1 MNIPAAQKTKT
12 GIFVVISIL
21 LLLGLIFFI
30 GKQKNLFSSTFIV
43 YADFNNIGGT
53 KEGNFVRF
61 AGINIG
67 TVETINI
74 INDTT
79 VRLALSIEKKI
90 QPYIKTDAMATIGS
104 DGLMGDKLI
113 LIAPGSDSTLAVKN
127 GGKLLSTNPLNV
139 DKLMTN
145 LAKISQNATVLTEGL
160 AGIVTKINEGKGT
173 IGRLLTND
181 NLAKRMESTITT
193 ANETASSITKTANSV
208 NENMQAVKGNFL
220 LRGYFK
226 KKEKKRI
233 KDSTEKANQLLELKD
248 KKIG

>member
-90 QPYIKTDAMATIGS
+90 QPYIKTDAMVTIGS

-233 KDSTEKANQLLELKD
+233 KDSTEKANKLLELKD
-248 KKIG
+248 KKKG

>member
-21 LLLGLIFFI
+21 LLLGLIFLI

-79 VRLALSIEKKI
+79 VRLALSLEKKI

-113 LIAPGSDSTLAVKN
+113 LIAPGSDSAPLVKN
-127 GGKLLSTNPLNV
+127 GGRLLSTNPLNV

-181 NLAKRMESTITT
+181 NLAKKMESTITT

-233 KDSTEKANQLLELKD
+233 KDSTEKANKLLELKD
-248 KKIG
+248 KKKE

>member
-21 LLLGLIFFI
+21 LLLGLIFLI

-79 VRLALSIEKKI
+79 VRLALSLEKKI

-113 LIAPGSDSTLAVKN
+113 LIAPGSDSAPLVKN
-127 GGKLLSTNPLNV
+127 GGRLLSTNPLNV

-160 AGIVTKINEGKGT
+160 AGIVTKINEGKGS
-173 IGRLLTND
+173 IGRLLNND
-181 NLAKRMESTITT
+181 NLAKKMESTITT
-193 ANETASSITKTANSV
+193 ANETASSITKTANSL
-208 NENMQAVKGNFL
+208 NENKQAVKGNFL

-233 KDSTEKANQLLELKD
+233 KDSTEKANKLLELKD
-248 KKIG
+248 KKKE

>member
-21 LLLGLIFFI
+21 LLLGLIFLI

-79 VRLALSIEKKI
+79 VRLALSLEKKI

-113 LIAPGSDSTLAVKN
+113 LIAPGSDSAPLVKN
-127 GGKLLSTNPLNV
+127 GGRLLSTNPLNV

-160 AGIVTKINEGKGT
+160 AGIVTKINEGKGS
-173 IGRLLTND
+173 IGRLLNND
-181 NLAKRMESTITT
+181 NLAKKMESTITT

-233 KDSTEKANQLLELKD
+233 KDSTEKANKLLELKD
-248 KKIG
+248 KKKE